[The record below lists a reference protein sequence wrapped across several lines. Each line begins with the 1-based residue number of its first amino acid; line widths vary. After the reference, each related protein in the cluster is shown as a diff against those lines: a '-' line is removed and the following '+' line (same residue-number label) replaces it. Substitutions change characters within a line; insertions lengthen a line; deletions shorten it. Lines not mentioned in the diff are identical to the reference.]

1 MKRMNYLINGFAA
14 LAFLFLFHNALV
26 KLIMLGGCLLLP
38 LPEMQMPL
46 LV

>member
-26 KLIMLGGCLLLP
+26 KPTMLLP
-38 LPEMQMPL
+38 LLPEMQMPL

>member
-26 KLIMLGGCLLLP
+26 KLIMLLLP
-38 LPEMQMPL
+38 LPEMRTAL

>member
-14 LAFLFLFHNALV
+14 LAFLFFFHNALV
-26 KLIMLGGCLLLP
+26 KLIMLLLLP